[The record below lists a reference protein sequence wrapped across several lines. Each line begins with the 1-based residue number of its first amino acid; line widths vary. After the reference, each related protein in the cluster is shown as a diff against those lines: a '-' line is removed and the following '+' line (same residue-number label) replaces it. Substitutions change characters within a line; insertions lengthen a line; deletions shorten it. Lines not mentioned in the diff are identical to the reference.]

1 MSAADIKELHW
12 LFDILQHIDV
22 GLVVIDRKYRIK
34 IWNSFMENHSGMV
47 PEKVIGKSL
56 LELFP
61 EIQIDWF
68 KAKVESA
75 ALLNNRTFTIWEQR
89 PYLIRFNTY
98 QPITGI
104 EDHMFQNITI
114 IPLVSATGE
123 VEDIAIIIYDV
134 TDVASNKRQLQAA
147 NLNLQALSR
156 TDRLT
161 QLNNR
166 GYWEEMLNKEFARFK
181 RYGGVSSLIMFD
193 IDHFKKVNDTYGHQ
207 AGDKVIQTVAQTLR
221 NNLRNTDIGGRYGGE
236 EFGVILPDTNVDG
249 AKIFAERLRT
259 TVESLPVQH
268 EDKEIRFTI
277 SLGIAELAA
286 DCPNAKHWIEQSDK
300 ALYESKHAGRNRS
313 TVYIGND

>member
-1 MSAADIKELHW
+1 MSAGEIKELHW

-22 GLVVIDRKYRIK
+22 GLVVVDRDYRVK
-34 IWNSFMENHSGMV
+34 VWNSFMENHSGMV
-47 PEKVIGKSL
+47 PEKVRGQSL

-61 EIQIDWF
+61 EIPVDWF

-123 VEDIAIIIYDV
+123 VHDIAIIIYDV
-134 TDVASNKRQLQAA
+134 TDVASSKRQLQAA

-166 GYWEEMLNKEFARFK
+166 GYWEEMLNKEFNRFK
-181 RYGGVSSLIMFD
+181 RYGGHSSLIMFD

-207 AGDKVIQTVAQTLR
+207 AGDRVIQAVSQTLR
-221 NNLRNTDIGGRYGGE
+221 DSLRATDVAGRYGGE
-236 EFGVILPDTNVDG
+236 EFGVILPDTEADG
-249 AKIFAERLRT
+249 AMIFAERLRKT
-259 TVESLPVQH
+259 IEGQPVYH
-268 EDKEIRFTI
+268 ADLEIKYTI
-277 SLGIAELAA
+277 SLGISELAT
-286 DCPNAKHWIEQSDK
+286 DCPTAKHWIEQADK
-300 ALYESKHAGRNRS
+300 ALYDSKHAGRNRAS
-313 TVYIGND
+313 IHVSSD